1 MEAELFSNAVSEEDT
16 VEVDVENVSSLINP
30 GFQLNFLVIL
40 VSYSMWNFCFLCYF
54 LIKYVVIMS

>member
-40 VSYSMWNFCFLCYF
+40 VSYSMWKFCFLCYF